1 MRQDLECKWF
11 LRHSDVRLDT
21 KLQSIQDA
29 LRDLYP
35 QAFNDSLL
43 ILMLLRV
50 YLHTK
55 KGDNNYNFIMKE
67 IHRLWK

>member
-11 LRHSDVRLDT
+11 LRDTDIRLDT
-21 KLQSIQDA
+21 KLQHIRDKLKRWYPDA
-29 LRDLYP
+29 FD
-35 QAFNDSLL
+35 DSLL

-55 KGDNNYNFIMKE
+55 RGDKDYDFIMKE
-67 IHRLWK
+67 INRLWK